1 MSTTNS
7 DTSAIDEK
15 KGTTESSEKQITN
28 GIGNFLLSLVI
39 VFMILF
45 THFSLGGCILYWC
58 KLAQSN
64 ILPTEENC
72 YPYTKTPVDIKPISS
87 NIFTTNTEPP
97 QSMKIEFPYNSNNA
111 KNTVLDVLRKYKD
124 KPSSSV
130 VGNYFASILEKLIC
144 TNYNSINTYFNF
156 LNNAPEMLTVLI
168 GPIITAF
175 FFTFLFIFDNIYF
188 IYLWF
193 SQMQWFFKERYKK
206 DTGVRMTYDDNIGW
220 DDDDSVEWKNVSMTS
235 PFNYSL
241 GILMS
246 FIFVGL
252 FFFVAMFALPI
263 LPFVGISWSILSLFG
278 YKSTMYNKT
287 TDVKDIVKDV
297 LKNYKITLSTIFS
310 IFVVISTFSNFG
322 TLAGGISIGLLF
334 LVYAGLISIDL
345 FNKEELS
352 PNFSS
357 LVSNDQAKKVCRIKE
372 KPQHGYLYNLILG
385 QRGGNDLVK
394 GLKQIGK
401 KIQETN
407 LSQN

>member
-1 MSTTNS
+1 MSNKNS

-15 KGTTESSEKQITN
+15 KDTMDSSEQNITK
-28 GIGNFLLSLVI
+28 GIGKFFFSLI
-39 VFMILF
+39 VVFIILF
-45 THFSLGGCILYWC
+45 THFSLGGCLLYWC

-87 NIFTTNTEPP
+87 NIFTTNTEPQ
-97 QSMKIEFPYNSNNA
+97 QSMKIEFPYNTINA

-124 KPSSSV
+124 TPGSSV
-130 VGNYFASILEKLIC
+130 VGNYFATIIEKIIC
-144 TNYNSINTYFNF
+144 MNYNSINTYFNF
-156 LNNAPEMLTVLI
+156 LNNVPEMLTVII
-168 GPIITAF
+168 GPIITSF
-175 FFTFLFIFDNIYF
+175 FLTFLFIFDNLYF

-193 SQMQWFFKERYKK
+193 SQMHWFFKESNKK
-206 DTGVRMTYDDNIGW
+206 
-220 DDDDSVEWKNVSMTS
+220 DDDSVEWKNVTMTS

-246 FIFVGL
+246 FIFFGL
-252 FFFVAMFALPI
+252 FFFVAIFALPV
-263 LPFVGISWSILSLFG
+263 LPFVGISWAVLSLFG

-287 TDVKDIVKDV
+287 TDITDIVKDV

-322 TLAGGISIGLLF
+322 SLAGGISIGLLL
-334 LVYAGLISIDL
+334 LVYGGLISIDL

-352 PNFSS
+352 PNFSA

-372 KPQHGYLYNLILG
+372 KPEHGYLYNLLLG
-385 QRGGNDLVK
+385 QKGGGNDLVK

-401 KIQETN
+401 KIQETKVN
-407 LSQN
+407 